1 MTNYSLIP
9 SAGRITAFPYCQKT
23 SDPNTTSLPMLTI
36 MDMQPK
42 KVSVFSHSKLVP
54 NCFSALAAAF
64 LLANLQP
71 YSWVPSV
78 LLNYQPAE
86 GDMARGTIFIS
97 KWCLAFPQ
105 RACAT
110 GQVLLCTW
118 HGRAGI
124 RFPHTTSYSFKAHV
138 LPCQQ
143 RDRDIYLIYSP
154 DSISAAFTLFLLL
167 LIINQALVPSGR

>member
-110 GQVLLCTW
+110 GAPRTSTAVYLAWAGRYQVPTHHFLQLQGTRTALPAKRSWYLLNIFSWQYFCSL
-118 HGRAGI
+118 
-124 RFPHTTSYSFKAHV
+124 HTFVVVVNY
-138 LPCQQ
+138 
-143 RDRDIYLIYSP
+143 
-154 DSISAAFTLFLLL
+154 
-167 LIINQALVPSGR
+167 